1 MTDDAGQERRAKLH
15 KTGMVLCILGLIV
28 ALLSFVPAVVP
39 EYSLPWPVFVG
50 SFIYL
55 PGASL
60 IFFGAKGSDRQMVF
74 NQIRMIRLGFL
85 AVIAILI
92 TRILSMP

>member
-1 MTDDAGQERRAKLH
+1 MGFCIAGLF
-15 KTGMVLCILGLIV
+15 V
-28 ALLSFVPAVVP
+28 ALLSFVPAIVP

-50 SFIYL
+50 SFIYV

-60 IFFGAKGSDRQMVF
+60 IFFSAKGADRQMVF
-74 NQIRMIRLGFL
+74 NKIRMIRLGFL